1 MSRVPTA
8 VLISGGGSNMLA
20 LAKAAADPAYPAAI
34 TLVIANRPDA
44 GGIQRAR
51 HLGLA
56 TLVIDHTRF
65 GDDREA
71 FERELDEALVANGI
85 AFVALAGFMRVLTP
99 WFVGRWQGRMINIHP
114 SLLPKH
120 KGLKTHAR
128 ALAAGDKEHGCTVH
142 WVTNELDAGAIIAQ
156 AKVPVFPGETPE
168 TLAERVLTLEHVL
181 FPRAL
186 ARAVASLPPA

>member
-1 MSRVPTA
+1 VSRVPTA

-20 LAKAAADPAYPAAI
+20 LAKAAADPAYPANI

-56 TLVIDHTRF
+56 TLVIDHARF

-156 AKVPVFPGETPE
+156 AKVPIFPGETPE

-186 ARAVASLPPA
+186 ARAVASLPPS

>member
-1 MSRVPTA
+1 VSRVPTA

-20 LAKAAADPAYPAAI
+20 LAKAAADPAYPAEI

-56 TLVIDHTRF
+56 TLVIDHARF

-156 AKVPVFPGETPE
+156 AKVPIFPGETPE